1 MPVSEAV
8 DNVRRLL
15 PSCMATDRDRIA
27 RRLRAAD
34 HAGRGDEIRLLREQ
48 AERSSRRAAART
60 GRIRDID
67 YPPELPIVAERER
80 ILAAI
85 REHQAVV
92 VCGET
97 GSGKSTQLPKF
108 CLELGRGAT
117 GMIGHTQPR
126 RVAARSIAARVATEL
141 RVPLGKAVG
150 HKVRFNDRTS
160 PDTLVKVMTDG
171 VLLAETQSDRRLLAY
186 DTIIIDEAHERSLN
200 VDFLLGY
207 LRQLLPRR
215 HDLKVIVTSATID
228 PERFSRHFG
237 GCPIVEV
244 SGRTFPVEV
253 RHAPPDAA
261 DSSMGDAIVAAL
273 LGLEA
278 EGPGDVLVFLPGE
291 REIREAA
298 EALRA
303 APGADGRE
311 VLPLYARLSAEEQDR
326 VFRAHD
332 GRRVIL
338 ATNVAETSLTVPG
351 VRFVI
356 DTGVARINRYS
367 PRSRI
372 QRLEVE
378 PISRASADQRAGR
391 CGRVREGICV
401 RLYSESDYESR
412 PRFTDPEILRTNLA
426 GVILQMAA
434 LRLGEVERFPFVEA
448 PSARMIRDGRD
459 TLVELGAMG
468 PDGGL
473 TEIGRRLARLPVD
486 PRLGRMLLA
495 AEREGSLR
503 EALIIVA
510 GLTVRD
516 PRDRPIDKRDEAD
529 AAHRAIADPRSDFL
543 TLVRVWEEFHKAA
556 REMSRRGLQGWCRER
571 FLSHARMREWQDV
584 HHQLHAMATE
594 LGMRVNA
601 SPPHEDRVHRAL
613 LTGLLV
619 HAGRLRERHEYEGP
633 SGARFRIHPG
643 SVLHGRDPPWVVGA
657 ELVQTTRLYA
667 RMVAPVRASWL
678 ERLGSHLLS
687 RAFSEPRWDARRE
700 RAIAFETVSL
710 LGLPVVDRRR
720 VDFGGVNPAE
730 ARALFIHHALVEGGH
745 ASDAGFERHNRGV
758 VERVRTLGAKLRRDE
773 SVAQVQRRFEFFD
786 RRLPAG
792 VWTGRAFEAW
802 RLRAERDNPR
812 LLFLDERELAGP
824 LADAASAASFPDTV
838 RVDGVDL
845 PIAYSHDPGADTD
858 GVTLTVPLGAAW
870 SLTQA
875 VVDWA
880 VPGHVRDAAVALV
893 RTLPRAARRSL
904 GPAPDIA
911 DSFLASSPDRSR
923 PLVEGLAAFISRTRG
938 VTVRPGDFAPDA
950 VPDHL
955 RARVVVVDEAGRAVT
970 SGRGVALV
978 RASIRGDLAC
988 ALRTVH
994 SDFNRAPIADW
1005 TVGNPPESVMISLG
1019 GASVRGW
1026 PALTEEGHTAAIRL
1040 FATRDEA
1047 EAAWPIGV
1055 RRLLRVRLD
1064 GELRALIT
1072 HLPGIERLR
1081 LLYAPLGKAD
1091 ALHDDLALMAVER
1104 ACPEALSSIRT
1115 SVAFERAAAD
1125 TWGRLSPALVEASGV
1140 AERTLEAVQRVRL
1153 LIEANPDLLHGE
1165 SGEDITSQ
1173 LGHLLPAGFLA
1184 STPGDRL
1191 RHYPRYLGA
1200 LEARLRR
1207 LAEGRAGGERAAL
1220 DTVAPAWWRYL
1231 DAGERLDS
1239 CPPAARDEL
1248 DTYRWMVEEL
1258 RVSVF
1263 AQGLGTAQ
1271 PVSARRIAE
1280 QWGRVQAAMAG

>member
-1 MPVSEAV
+1 M
-8 DNVRRLL
+8 VRSLL
-15 PSCMATDRDRIA
+15 PSCMATDRERIA

-34 HAGRGDEIRLLREQ
+34 HAGRRDEIRSLHAQ
-48 AERSSRRAAART
+48 AERSAQRAAARA
-60 GRIRDID
+60 GRIRSID

-80 ILAAI
+80 ILSAI

-117 GMIGHTQPR
+117 GVIAHTQPR
-126 RVAARSIAARVATEL
+126 RVAARSIASRVAAEL
-141 RVPLGKAVG
+141 RVPLGRAVG
-150 HKVRFNDRTS
+150 YKVRFNDRTS

-171 VLLAETQSDRRLLAY
+171 VLLAETQGDRRLLAY

-207 LRQLLPRR
+207 LRQLLPKR

-237 GCPIVEV
+237 GCPVIEV
-244 SGRTFPVEV
+244 SGRTYPVEV

-261 DSSMGDAIVAAL
+261 DATMSEAIVHTL

-278 EGPGDVLVFLPGE
+278 EGLGDVLVFLPGE

-303 APGADGRE
+303 APGAEGRE

-326 VFRAHD
+326 VFRAHN

-401 RLYSESDYESR
+401 RLYSETDDESR

-468 PDGGL
+468 ADGGL

-510 GLTVRD
+510 GLSVRD

-529 AAHRAIADPRSDFL
+529 AAHRANADPRSDFL

-556 REMSRRGLQGWCRER
+556 RESSRRGLQGWCRER

-584 HHQLHAMATE
+584 HHQLHAMAME
-594 LGMRVNA
+594 LGMRINA
-601 SPPHEDRVHRAL
+601 AHPHEDRVHRAL

-619 HAGRLRERHEYEGP
+619 HVGRLRERHEYEGP
-633 SGARFRIHPG
+633 SGTKFRIHPG
-643 SVLHGRDPPWVVGA
+643 SVMHGRDPPWIVAA

-667 RMVAPVRASWL
+667 RIVAPVRASWV

-687 RAFSEPRWDARRE
+687 RTYSEPRWDARRE
-700 RAIAFETVSL
+700 RAVAFETVSL

-745 ASDAGFERHNRGV
+745 ASGADFERHNRRV
-758 VERVRTLGAKLRRDE
+758 VERVRALSAKLRRDE
-773 SVAQVQRRFEFFD
+773 SAAQAQRRFDFYD
-786 RRLPAG
+786 RRVPPG

-802 RLRAERDNPR
+802 RLRAERDDPMA
-812 LLFLDERELAGP
+812 LYFDERELAGP
-824 LADAASAASFPDTV
+824 LAEAASAESFPDTI
-838 RVDGVDL
+838 RVGGVEL
-845 PIAYSHDPGADTD
+845 PIDYAHDPGGDAD
-858 GVTLTVPLGAAW
+858 GVTITVPLGAAW

-875 VVDWA
+875 AVDWA
-880 VPGHVRDAAVALV
+880 VPGNVRDAAIALV

-904 GPAPDIA
+904 GPAPEIV
-911 DSFLASSPDRSR
+911 DSFLASSPDRSC
-923 PLVEGLAAFISRTRG
+923 PLVEGLAAFIGRTRG
-938 VTVRPGDFAPDA
+938 VTVRAGNFAPDA
-950 VPDHL
+950 VPEHL
-955 RARVVVVDEAGRAVT
+955 RARVAVVDEGGRAVAC
-970 SGRGVALV
+970 GHDVAAV
-978 RASIRGDLAC
+978 RASIRGALAE
-988 ALRTVH
+988 ALRVVR
-994 SDFNRAPIADW
+994 SDYNRAAISDW
-1005 TVGNPPESVMISLG
+1005 TIGDPPESVVIALG
-1019 GASVRGW
+1019 GASVRAW
-1026 PALTEEGHTAAIRL
+1026 PAMAEEMRAAAVRL
-1040 FATRDEA
+1040 FTSRDEA

-1055 RRLLRVRLD
+1055 RRLLRVRLA
-1064 GELRALIT
+1064 GELRTLIE
-1072 HLPGIERLR
+1072 HLPGVERLR
-1081 LLYAPLGKAD
+1081 LLYATLGSAD
-1091 ALHDDLALMAVER
+1091 ALHEDLAVMAVER
-1104 ACPEALSSIRT
+1104 ACPVPLAAIRT
-1115 SVAFERAAAD
+1115 SAAFERAVSE
-1125 TWGRLSPALVEASGV
+1125 TWGRLSPALVEAARV
-1140 AERTLEAVQRVRL
+1140 AERTLEAVQRVRV
-1153 LIEANPDLLHGE
+1153 LIESNPELLHGE
-1165 SGEDITSQ
+1165 SGEDIASQ
-1173 LGHLLPAGFLA
+1173 LDHLIPAGFLA
-1184 STPGDRL
+1184 STAADQL
-1191 RHYPRYLGA
+1191 RHYPRYLAA

-1207 LAEGRAGGERAAL
+1207 LAAGRTAGERAAL
-1220 DTVAPAWWRYL
+1220 DTVAPAWWRYI
-1231 DAGERLDS
+1231 DALGRLDS
-1239 CPPAARDEL
+1239 HPPLARDEL
-1248 DTYRWMVEEL
+1248 RSYRWMVEEL

-1263 AQGLGTAQ
+1263 SQGLGTAQ
-1271 PVSARRIAE
+1271 PVSARRLDE
-1280 QWGRVQAAMAG
+1280 QWGRVQAAAAG

>member
-1 MPVSEAV
+1 
-8 DNVRRLL
+8 
-15 PSCMATDRDRIA
+15 MATDRERIA

-34 HAGRGDEIRLLREQ
+34 HAGRADEVRSLHAQ
-48 AERSSRRAAART
+48 AERSAQRAAARA
-60 GRIRDID
+60 GRIRSID
-67 YPPELPIVAERER
+67 YPPELPIVAEREG

-85 REHQAVV
+85 REHQVVV

-117 GMIGHTQPR
+117 GTIAHSQPR
-126 RVAARSIAARVATEL
+126 RVAARSIAARVAAEL
-141 RVPLGKAVG
+141 RVPLGRAVG
-150 HKVRFNDRTS
+150 YKVRFNDRTS

-207 LRQLLPRR
+207 LRQLLPKR

-237 GCPIVEV
+237 GCPIIEV
-244 SGRTFPVEV
+244 SGRTYPVEV

-261 DSSMGDAIVAAL
+261 DATMAEAIVRTL
-273 LGLEA
+273 LGLES
-278 EGPGDVLVFLPGE
+278 EGPGDALVFLPGE

-303 APGADGRE
+303 APGAEGRE

-351 VRFVI
+351 IRFVI

-401 RLYSESDYESR
+401 RLYSESDDDSR

-448 PSARMIRDGRD
+448 PTARMIRDGRD

-468 PDGGL
+468 SDGGL

-510 GLTVRD
+510 GLSVRD
-516 PRDRPIDKRDEAD
+516 PRDRPIDKRDEAET
-529 AAHRAIADPRSDFL
+529 AHRASADPRSDFL
-543 TLVRVWEEFHKAA
+543 TLVRVWEEFHQAA
-556 REMSRRGLQGWCRER
+556 RELSRRGMQGWCRER

-584 HHQLHAMATE
+584 HHQLHAMVTE
-594 LGMRVNA
+594 LGMRINA

-633 SGARFRIHPG
+633 SGAKFRIHPG
-643 SVLHGRDPPWVVGA
+643 SMMHGRDSPWIVAA

-667 RMVAPVRASWL
+667 RVVAPVRASWL
-678 ERLGSHLLS
+678 ERLGSHLLTRS
-687 RAFSEPRWDARRE
+687 FSEPRWDARRE
-700 RAIAFETVSL
+700 RAVAFETVSL
-710 LGLPVVDRRR
+710 MGLPVVDRRR

-730 ARALFIHHALVEGGH
+730 ARTLFIHHALVEGGR
-745 ASDAGFERHNRGV
+745 SGDAEFDRHNRRV

-773 SVAQVQRRFEFFD
+773 SVAQAQRRFDFYD
-786 RRLPAG
+786 RKVPPG
-792 VWTGRAFEAW
+792 VWTGRSFEAW
-802 RLRAERDNPR
+802 RLRAERDDPR
-812 LLFLDERELAGP
+812 ALYFDERELAGP
-824 LADAASAASFPDTV
+824 LAEAASAESYPDEV
-838 RVDGVDL
+838 RVGGVEL
-845 PIAYSHDPGADTD
+845 SLEYAHDPGSEAD
-858 GVTLTVPLGAAW
+858 GVTITVPLGAAW

-875 VVDWA
+875 AVDWA
-880 VPGHVRDAAVALV
+880 VPGNVRDAAIALV

-904 GPAPDIA
+904 GPAPEIA

-923 PLVEGLAAFISRTRG
+923 PLAEGLAAFISQTRG
-938 VTVRPGDFAPDA
+938 VTVRAGDFAA
-950 VPDHL
+950 AGVPDHL
-955 RARVVVVDEAGRAVT
+955 RARVAVVGEDGRVVA
-970 SGRGVALV
+970 SGRDVAAV
-978 RASIRGDLAC
+978 RASIRGALTD
-988 ALRTVH
+988 ALRAAR
-994 SDFNRAPIADW
+994 SDYNRAPLTDW
-1005 TVGNPPESVMISLG
+1005 TIGEPPEGVVISLG
-1019 GASVRGW
+1019 GESVRAW
-1026 PALTEEGHTAAIRL
+1026 LALTEEGRTAAVRL

-1055 RRLLRVRLD
+1055 RRLLRVRLSD
-1064 GELRALIT
+1064 ELRTLIA

-1081 LLYAPLGKAD
+1081 LLHAAIGRAD
-1091 ALHDDLALMAVER
+1091 ALHDDLAVMAVER
-1104 ACPEALSSIRT
+1104 ACPTRLASIRT
-1115 SVAFERAAAD
+1115 SAAFERAAAE
-1125 TWGRLSPALVEASGV
+1125 TWGHLSPALVEAAGV
-1140 AERTLEAVQRVRL
+1140 AERTLEAVQRVRA
-1153 LIEANPDLLHGE
+1153 LIESDPELLQGE
-1165 SGEDITSQ
+1165 SGEDVTSQ
-1173 LGHLLPAGFLA
+1173 LDHLLPAGFLA
-1184 STPGDRL
+1184 STPADRL
-1191 RHYPRYLGA
+1191 RHYPRYLSA

-1207 LAEGRAGGERAAL
+1207 LAEGRTGGERAAL

-1231 DAGERLDS
+1231 DALGRLDS
-1239 CPPAARDEL
+1239 CPPAARGEL
-1248 DTYRWMVEEL
+1248 DSYRWTVEEL
-1258 RVSVF
+1258 RVSLF

-1271 PVSARRIAE
+1271 PVSARRLEE
-1280 QWGRVQAAMAG
+1280 QWGRVQAEMVR